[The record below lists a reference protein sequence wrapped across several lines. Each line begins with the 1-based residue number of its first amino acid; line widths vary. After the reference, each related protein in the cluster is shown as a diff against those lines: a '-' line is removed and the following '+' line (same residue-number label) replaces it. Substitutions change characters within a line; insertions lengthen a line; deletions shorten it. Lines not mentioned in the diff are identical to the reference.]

1 MKKLIATVAM
11 IAAVT
16 IAIVLVTGGAS
27 ASSRERAIPQGAD
40 VAALHDLQA
49 SFHHAVSGG
58 GHLDEQIALWA
69 PDATFTVAGGTIVLH
84 GRDEII
90 DFFDTHR
97 SAPTAVSLAPSWK
110 TEITVHGT
118 TAVIYFECHFVNLA
132 TGMLVAPP
140 PLYAGGTFEG
150 TAVKIA
156 GEWFFKD
163 IIARTAPLTPAP

>member
-1 MKKLIATVAM
+1 MKKLTAILATIV
-11 IAAVT
+11 AVT
-16 IAIVLVTGGAS
+16 IAIVLVTGGALG
-27 ASSRERAIPQGAD
+27 SSSGQTIPQGAD

-58 GHLDEQIALWA
+58 GHPEEQVALWA

-97 SAPTAVSLAPSWK
+97 SAPRPSARP
-110 TEITVHGT
+110 ELEDGITVHGT
-118 TAVIYFECHFVNLA
+118 TADIYFECHFVNLD

-150 TAVKIA
+150 TAVKVQ
-156 GEWFFKD
+156 GQWLFQD
-163 IIARTAPLTPAP
+163 VTARTAPLTPDS

>member
-1 MKKLIATVAM
+1 MKKLTAILAT

-16 IAIVLVTGGAS
+16 ITIVLVTGGAS
-27 ASSRERAIPQGAD
+27 ASGSGQAIPQGAD
-40 VAALHDLQA
+40 VAALHNLQA

-58 GHLDEQIALWA
+58 GHPEEQMALWA

-90 DFFDTHR
+90 DWFDTHR
-97 SAPTAVSLAPSWK
+97 SAPRAVSLATSWK

-118 TAVIYFECHFVNLA
+118 TADIYFECHFVNLD

-140 PLYAGGTFEG
+140 PLFAGGTFEG
-150 TAVKIA
+150 TAVKVQ
-156 GEWFFKD
+156 GQWLFQD
-163 IIARTAPLTPAP
+163 ITARSVPLTPDS